1 MKEGRRDKVDEYSR
15 ILIEEYCMKHNSA
28 KSKRLYKLV
37 QKSYDINV
45 EFTEGDSFFIEKV
58 IDQEENNQLKKAFE
72 DLNGFM
78 FGW

>member
-1 MKEGRRDKVDEYSR
+1 MWPSCPQKLAICS
-15 ILIEEYCMKHNSA
+15 
-28 KSKRLYKLV
+28 LYKLV
-37 QKSYDINV
+37 QKSYDINA

-58 IDQEENNQLKKAFE
+58 IDQEENAQLKKAFE